1 MVETSSTNQE
11 KGYWKKPENYIALAT
26 LLAVLT
32 YTGVQIWQ
40 TNIISTNNVVSQ
52 RAFVSFI
59 PSPQPT
65 ITGPSTAPTGVN
77 FLANLINSGNTPTK
91 NLSFLYKCAPSG
103 EELQEPWS
111 ILYQGKELPEHL
123 PQFIGGHGLIPIVCF
138 FNWEQVEAMAAG
150 KLFGYLMLD
159 AQYSDRLDD
168 KTRHVTQAALLLSQ
182 VFTQVQKENAPAA
195 NPPSV
200 NPGTSVAFTPTM
212 IQLALTNKGKHNCAD
227 EECPPN

>member
-1 MVETSSTNQE
+1 MVETSTANQE
-11 KGYWKKPENYIALAT
+11 HGYWKKPENYVALAT

-40 TNIISTNNVVSQ
+40 TNIISSNNVVSQ

-59 PSPQPT
+59 PSPQPV
-65 ITGPSTAPTGVN
+65 ITGPPVAPTGVN
-77 FLANLINSGNTPTK
+77 FPANLINSGNTPTK

-111 ILYQGKELPEHL
+111 ILYQGKDVPEHL

-138 FNWEQVEAMAAG
+138 FNWQQIEAMAGG

-159 AQYSDRLDD
+159 ARYFDRLDD
-168 KTRHVTQAALLLSQ
+168 KASHVTQATFLLSQ
-182 VFTQVQKENAPAA
+182 VFSQVQKESSPTT
-195 NPPSV
+195 NPPGAS
-200 NPGTSVAFTPTM
+200 PAVA
-212 IQLALTNKGKHNCAD
+212 
-227 EECPPN
+227 PP